1 MLDEALAYAS
11 FGWRVCPIKAKDKKP
26 PLVKEWQNKATT
38 DPTIIHEWLTKWADA
53 NIGIATG
60 RETGWFVLDIDGG
73 RGSESLIALEAEIG
87 PLPETREARTGSGG
101 RHLLFK
107 MPERDIRNQQGF
119 RPGLDIRGD
128 GGYIVAPPS
137 IHPNG
142 QAYSWP
148 YNFDD
153 EIAEAP
159 EEFLDVICPQ
169 GMDRNVSGDI
179 ANLVESVEPEAPV
192 LDVEASVPIAPPVRP
207 QSTSIIDRASLYLQ
221 ECEPATQGQAG
232 HDKLLWAA
240 RALVV
245 GFELSMVDAL
255 SLLWL
260 EFNPRCNPSWDRSKH
275 SEVKDFE
282 RKVEEVMRT
291 PGKKPRGWLIDELG
305 LRTDEE
311 AMDAYGEAIRQGL
324 LGNTVTPP
332 PITASTIVPEP
343 EEATFEPFP
352 MECFPPQIAEYGYRV
367 AEANGVDLSFTGL
380 PMLVV
385 AATAM
390 GNAFRIRL
398 KDQFDIPPTLWGG
411 IVAATG
417 QNKTAPLRVITAPLR
432 LSADMEDLGDDAL
445 LNPQGRM
452 IVSDATTE
460 AIVFRLGGSPRGLC
474 ANRNELARWV
484 KSFDAYKKGGGGD
497 EQIWLEFW
505 DAQEYQLDRKTNAEE
520 VFIPAAS
527 VCVLGGIQPKVLIE
541 CFDPGKFA
549 SGLVERIL
557 IARPPRRKAKW
568 TDVEISDEIQSGW
581 VESIMWLRTRPFAGL
596 DPQSQAYIPNIL
608 IPSPTGKARY
618 IEFFDALCEQIEK
631 MDELSQAFASKAR
644 VIGARLALCIH
655 GLTHAVGKTE
665 ILSNV
670 SLRSIE
676 AGCALAHWF
685 LNEQVRV
692 YGLASQEF
700 HQHETAFLMNKIKR
714 EHSGS
719 IEVRDLMRTNNRK
732 YKSKADAWG
741 VLNRLVKLGLGVWND
756 DIFKVNP

>member
-1 MLDEALAYAS
+1 MLNEALAYAAL
-11 FGWRVCPIKAKDKKP
+11 GWRVFPLEPRGKKP
-26 PLVKEWQNKATT
+26 LIREWQIKATT
-38 DPTIIHEWLTKWADA
+38 DAEVIREWWAKWPDA

-60 RETGWFVLDIDGG
+60 LETGWFVLDVDGET
-73 RGSESLIALEAEIG
+73 GSESLLALESEIG

-107 MPERDIRNQQGF
+107 MPDRDIRNKQSF
-119 RPGLDIRGD
+119 RPGLDIRGN
-128 GGYIVAPPS
+128 GGYIVVAPS

-142 QAYSWP
+142 KVYSWP
-148 YNFDD
+148 YAFEDP
-153 EIAEAP
+153 IAEAP
-159 EEFLDVICPQ
+159 EAFLDVICP
-169 GMDRNVSGDI
+169 
-179 ANLVESVEPEAPV
+179 LVVETPVPAAPVEPEAVIVPV
-192 LDVEASVPIAPPVRP
+192 PAPIRP
-207 QSTSIIDRASLYLQ
+207 QRTSITDRASLYLH
-221 ECEPATQGQAG
+221 ECEPATQGQGG

-245 GFELSMVDAL
+245 GFELSIGDAL

-260 EFNPRCNPSWDRSKH
+260 EFNPRCSPMWDRTKP
-275 SEVKDFE
+275 SEIKDFE
-282 RKVEEVMRT
+282 RKVEEALKT
-291 PGKKPRGWLIDELG
+291 PGKKPRGWLIEEFG

-311 AMDAYGEAIRQGL
+311 AMEAYGEMLRQGL
-324 LGNTVTPP
+324 LAGEAKEALPSIV
-332 PITASTIVPEP
+332 ASTIVPDVK
-343 EEATFEPFP
+343 EAAFEPFP
-352 MECFPPQIAEYGYRV
+352 MDCFPAKIAEYGYRV
-367 AEANGVDLSFTGL
+367 AEANGVDLSFAGL

-398 KDQFDIPPTLWGG
+398 KDQFDLPPTLWGG

-460 AIVFRLGGSPRGLC
+460 AIVFRLSASPRGLC

-497 EQIWLEFW
+497 EQVWLEFW

-581 VESIMWLRTRPFAGL
+581 IESIMWLRTRPFAGL
-596 DPQSQAYIPNIL
+596 DPQSQAYIPNVL
-608 IPSPTGKARY
+608 TPSPTGKARY

-631 MDELSQAFASKAR
+631 MDDLSQAFASKAR

-655 GLTHAVGKTE
+655 GLTHSVGQTT

-692 YGLASQEF
+692 YGLASAEF
-700 HQHETAFLMNKIKR
+700 NKHKVTFLLDRIRKEYAGAID
-714 EHSGS
+714 
-719 IEVRDLMRTNNRK
+719 VRGLMRSNNKK
-732 YKSKADAWG
+732 YKTKSDAWAA
-741 VLNRLVKLGLGVWND
+741 LNLLAEQGLGSWDGDTFRVS
-756 DIFKVNP
+756 P